1 MYGDGYE
8 LYIVFGI
15 IGLLVIGPT
24 FYQLYRH
31 ADREDSL
38 AEQAR
43 KLGLTCTRSGER
55 GVFMRGMYRGRA
67 VVVGTPQ
74 DKRELGDMGE
84 LLASAALALAFE
96 ALFDGGGR
104 RRYSDGNMIEAVK
117 VPIFAFL
124 QRPLPAGLRIM
135 MLNDPRPRPPRPNLQ
150 RLQIDPAIDEHLIVE
165 AEDAAGARRL
175 LADVGVRDA
184 LWRLMLHASFAVDA
198 GHVTLTS
205 PNLPTPEQL
214 VSQLDLL
221 VSVADA
227 LDRADRDPLDAFG
240 GHA

>member
-8 LYIVFGI
+8 LYIIFGL
-15 IGLLVIGPT
+15 IGLVAFGPT

-38 AEQAR
+38 TEHAR
-43 KLGLTCTRSGER
+43 KLGLTCSRSGEQ
-55 GVFMRGMYRGRA
+55 GVFMRGAYRGRA
-67 VVVGTPQ
+67 VMVGMPE
-74 DKRELGDMGE
+74 DRRELGDMGD
-84 LLASAALALAFE
+84 LVVAATIDLAFD
-96 ALFDGGGR
+96 ALLGGKTM
-104 RRYSDGNMIEAVK
+104 RYNNGDMISSVK

-150 RLQIDPAIDEHLIVE
+150 RLQIDPAIDERLIVE

-175 LADVGVRDA
+175 LADMGVRDA

-198 GHVTLTS
+198 GHATLTS

-227 LDRADRDPLDAFG
+227 LDRAGRDPLDAFE